1 MAGPQHDL
9 HADTVTVLTTTPAM
23 ARIVWAAA
31 LILLGAALVFL
42 KRRSRRSAPGS
53 DHE

>member
-1 MAGPQHDL
+1 
-9 HADTVTVLTTTPAM
+9 M

-42 KRRSRRSAPGS
+42 KRRARRSAPGF

>member
-1 MAGPQHDL
+1 
-9 HADTVTVLTTTPAM
+9 M

-42 KRRSRRSAPGS
+42 KRRSR
-53 DHE
+53 